1 MASPT
6 TKYERLGNIFGTPL
20 DILDPNCLPKKA
32 EVVRL
37 WMGLFDTSRT
47 SRNLSP
53 EKKFQV
59 KSEVLTAVVSIWKL
73 KGHAVCSKKTLERK
87 YDRLISEA
95 DSLGKNQKCK
105 ENDRVWIDS
114 QWKLHKYDTLF
125 DIGESAPNTPLKRK
139 SEELGDPDM
148 VSSHTA
154 HFDEIFP
161 LEITKYLKIRY
172 SFLW

>member
-20 DILDPNCLPKKA
+20 DILDSNSLPKKA

-53 EKKFQV
+53 EMKSQV
-59 KSEVLTAVVSIWKL
+59 KSKVIKAVVSIWKL
-73 KGHAVCSKKTLERK
+73 KGHTVCSQKTLERK

-95 DSLGKNQKCK
+95 DSLGKNPKCK
-105 ENDRVWIDS
+105 ENDSVWIES
-114 QWKLHKYDTLF
+114 QWKSHRYDTIF
-125 DIGESAPNTPLKRK
+125 DIDEACSAPPTPQRK
-139 SEELGDPDM
+139 SEEM
-148 VSSHTA
+148 VSSHTYRA
-154 HFDEIFP
+154 AGT
-161 LEITKYLKIRY
+161 LLAM
-172 SFLW
+172 

>member
-1 MASPT
+1 MASQNIT

-20 DILDPNCLPKKA
+20 DILDSNSLPKKA

-37 WMGLFDTSRT
+37 WIGLFDTSRT

-53 EKKFQV
+53 EKKSQV
-59 KSEVLTAVVSIWKL
+59 KSEVIAAVVSIWKS
-73 KGHAVCSKKTLERK
+73 KGLTLCSQKTLERK
-87 YDRLISEA
+87 YDRLISDA
-95 DSLGKNQKCK
+95 DLLGKNPKCK

-114 QWKLHKYDTLF
+114 QWKLHKYDTIF
-125 DIGESAPNTPLKRK
+125 DIGEAAPTTPLKRK
-139 SEELGDPDM
+139 SEEMGDPDM

-161 LEITKYLKIRY
+161 LEIKVLLVLRNR
-172 SFLW
+172 

>member
-20 DILDPNCLPKKA
+20 DILDSNSLPKKA

-53 EKKFQV
+53 EMKSQV
-59 KSEVLTAVVSIWKL
+59 KSKVIKAVVSIWKL
-73 KGHAVCSKKTLERK
+73 KGHTVCSQKTLERK

-95 DSLGKNQKCK
+95 DSLGKNPKCK
-105 ENDRVWIDS
+105 EVE
-114 QWKLHKYDTLF
+114 
-125 DIGESAPNTPLKRK
+125 DIAVHMDVLNLRKALVESKDVT
-139 SEELGDPDM
+139 EEE
-148 VSSHTA
+148 A
-154 HFDEIFP
+154 
-161 LEITKYLKIRY
+161 LEIEKNREIVVSELNLDLCISVMYRLCRVKL
-172 SFLW
+172 S